1 MISKEDF
8 EDLVK
13 DTLANLYDFAALET
27 HPLLFSVIQPP
38 AGSSRSKADYVRQL
52 FLDTI
57 QQLRPLRGEMLMDS
71 PEWRPYL
78 ILEKRYVEGMPLK
91 DLAAWLAISD
101 RQMRRD
107 HHRALQALTNLL
119 WNAHFAS
126 TAAPEPAEPA
136 EPAPVFEIHKEQL
149 NLVDTIRSV
158 LNMMRGRMD
167 EAGLTLQ
174 TQFDHPT
181 LQAFTDRVVLRQL
194 LVRLLNHTLHLQPE
208 ELIQVL
214 AYPQE
219 GEALI
224 EINAPQTSLT
234 ALPDAQTSLNEMIYW
249 AEQIGCRIE
258 MQAQDHG
265 ARCLLWLPRPREK
278 VILVIDDQPPTIS
291 LFRRYLSQSDFK
303 IEGITSAAEALPAAA
318 RLKPVLI
325 TLDVMMPHVDG
336 WEVLQMLKLDAHTS
350 AIPVLICS
358 AWEAPE
364 LARSL
369 GAADFL
375 KKPITQ
381 KQLLDAIERLDL

>member
-57 QQLRPLRGEMLMDS
+57 QQLKPLRGEMQMDS

-119 WNAHFAS
+119 WNARFAAETIS
-126 TAAPEPAEPA
+126 EAPEPAEPT
-136 EPAPVFEIHKEQL
+136 PSFEIHKEQL
-149 NLVDTIRSV
+149 NLADTIRSV
-158 LNMMRGRMD
+158 LSMMRGRMD

-174 TQFDHPT
+174 TSFEHPT
-181 LQAFTDRVVLRQL
+181 LQAYTDRVVLRQL
-194 LVRLLNHTLHLQPE
+194 LVRLLNHAMHLQPE
-208 ELIQVL
+208 EAIHVS
-214 AYPQE
+214 ASPQE
-219 GEALI
+219 SEALI
-224 EINAPQTSLT
+224 EIYAPQTGLT
-234 ALPDAQTSLNEMIYW
+234 DLPDAQTSLKEMAYW
-249 AEQIGCRIE
+249 AGQIDCRIE
-258 MQAQDHG
+258 MKPQKHG
-265 ARCLLWLPRPREK
+265 VSCLLWLPRPREK
-278 VILVIDDQPPTIS
+278 VILVIDDQPPTIN

-303 IEGITSAAEALPAAA
+303 IEGITSAAEALPAAV

-350 AIPVLICS
+350 TIPVLICS

-375 KKPITQ
+375 KKPVTQ
-381 KQLLDAIERLDL
+381 KQFLDAIDRLHL